1 METMELLKKARKQ
14 AGMTQ
19 KEFSEYFGIPCRTI
33 EDWERGARHMA
44 NYLLRLMIY
53 RLEAVSYTHL
63 TLPTTSRV

>member
-33 EDWERGARHMA
+33 EYWERGARHMA

-53 RLEAVSYTHL
+53 RLEVEGL
-63 TLPTTSRV
+63 VNGLLCEVPD

>member
-44 NYLLRLMIY
+44 NDISFRSG
-53 RLEAVSYTHL
+53 RTGKW
-63 TLPTTSRV
+63 TLV

>member
-19 KEFSEYFGIPCRTI
+19 KESSESFGIPCRTI
-33 EDWERGARHMA
+33 EDWERGARHIA

-53 RLEAVSYTHL
+53 RLEVEGL
-63 TLPTTSRV
+63 VNGLLCEVPD

>member
-44 NYLLRLMIY
+44 NYL
-53 RLEAVSYTHL
+53 
-63 TLPTTSRV
+63 

>member
-44 NYLLRLMIY
+44 NYLLEVEGLVNG
-53 RLEAVSYTHL
+53 LLCEV
-63 TLPTTSRV
+63 PD

>member
-19 KEFSEYFGIPCRTI
+19 KEFSGIPCRTI

-53 RLEAVSYTHL
+53 RLEVEGL
-63 TLPTTSRV
+63 VNGLLCEVPD

>member
-33 EDWERGARHMA
+33 EDWERVHDIW
-44 NYLLRLMIY
+44 LIIFFD
-53 RLEAVSYTHL
+53 
-63 TLPTTSRV
+63 

>member
-19 KEFSEYFGIPCRTI
+19 KEFSEYFGIPYRTI

-53 RLEAVSYTHL
+53 RLEVEGL
-63 TLPTTSRV
+63 VNGLLCEVPD

>member
-33 EDWERGARHMA
+33 EDWERGARNMA
-44 NYLLRLMIY
+44 IYLLRLMIY
-53 RLEAVSYTHL
+53 RLEVEGL
-63 TLPTTSRV
+63 VNGLLCEVPD

>member
-44 NYLLRLMIY
+44 NYLLRLMTY
-53 RLEAVSYTHL
+53 RL
-63 TLPTTSRV
+63 